1 LKDLDRLDP
10 LEGDTMSLPDSD
22 VQPALAGAGP
32 ALDLDT
38 LYRAHAPTVAR
49 WANRLAGPGADV
61 DDLVHDI
68 FMVAGQ
74 RLAEFRGDAKVTTWL
89 YRITERV
96 SLERRRRERFRRWFA
111 HTRSMDIERSFS
123 PSQPT
128 PVDVL
133 EQRQSIESVY
143 RMLDRLP
150 DKYRTV
156 LILFEIEELPGE
168 EIATMTGQKESTV
181 WVRLHRARERFLHE
195 MKREMGRAP

>member
-1 LKDLDRLDP
+1 
-10 LEGDTMSLPDSD
+10 MSLPSSD
-22 VQPALAGAGP
+22 ADPTVERDTA
-32 ALDLDT
+32 ALDLDAI
-38 LYRAHAPTVAR
+38 YRAHASTVAR

-68 FMVAGQ
+68 FLVAGQ
-74 RLAEFRGDAKVTTWL
+74 RLSEFRGDAKVTTWL
-89 YRITERV
+89 YRITERMA
-96 SLERRRRERFRRWFA
+96 LDRRRRDRFRRWFSQV
-111 HTRSMDIERSFS
+111 RSMDIENVFS

-133 EQRQSIESVY
+133 ERRQSIEAVY

-156 LILFEIEELPGE
+156 LILFEIEEMTGE

-181 WVRLHRARERFLHE
+181 WVRLHRARARFLDE
-195 MKREMGRAP
+195 MKRAMGREP